1 MESPPRTKTDRGA
14 NGGLASLPSWSA
26 SAERL
31 KLSLADLQ
39 IAADVHEGQGVALV
53 SVWLDLIVWTNG
65 RWYRWWTGRMSQKTG
80 RRLYA
85 IHSTENPATT
95 ARHIALRYRELRTS
109 RPLPA
114 VPAEVVHCAPV

>member
-1 MESPPRTKTDRGA
+1 MESPPRTKLIRGTA
-14 NGGLASLPSWSA
+14 DDFAYRPSYVA

-31 KLSLADLQ
+31 KLSLEDLQ

-53 SVWLDLIVWTNG
+53 SVWLNLIVWTNG
-65 RWYRWWTGRMSQKTG
+65 RWYRWWTGRVSQKTG

-85 IHSTENPATT
+85 VHSTENPVTT
-95 ARHIALRYRELRTS
+95 ARHVALRYRELHTS

-114 VPAEVVHCAPV
+114 VPAEARCDPV

>member
-1 MESPPRTKTDRGA
+1 MESPPRTKTIRGSD
-14 NGGLASLPSWSA
+14 NGLATRPSWVA

-31 KLSLADLQ
+31 KLSLTDLQ
-39 IAADVHEGQGVALV
+39 IAADVHEGQGIALV
-53 SVWLDLIVWTNG
+53 SVWLDLVVWTNG

-85 IHSTENPATT
+85 DHSTENPVAT

-109 RPLPA
+109 RPLPV
-114 VPAEVVHCAPV
+114 VPG